1 MSNLNC
7 FGIIEINPGLDLEL
21 LDLSFTDTSNV
32 EGIIE
37 YVKNVVGTDTFSL
50 HFTPLDYDHYKQLC
64 NEILEDYEINY
75 RFI

>member
-32 EGIIE
+32 EGIME